1 MEDGRRPFRTI
12 AQSLGVPEST
22 VRFRANRLLREG
34 SLRIVAMADPHRVGY
49 EILAIILLRI
59 RPRAHARV
67 VEALQAFPEV
77 QYLSS
82 CTGRFDLVLQVVC
95 QDQEALRCLLAERLP
110 AVGGILESET
120 NLELA
125 VHKFKYAYPNLA
137 GQPR

>member
-1 MEDGRRPFRTI
+1 MDDGRRPFRTI

-49 EILAIILLRI
+49 EVLAVILLRV
-59 RPRAHARV
+59 RLRARARV
-67 VEALQAFPEV
+67 VEALQELHEI

-82 CTGRFDLVLQVVC
+82 CTGRADLILQVVC
-95 QDQEALRCLLAERLP
+95 EDQEALRRLLVDRLP
-110 AVGGILESET
+110 SVGGILESET
-120 NLELA
+120 LLELE

-137 GQPR
+137 R